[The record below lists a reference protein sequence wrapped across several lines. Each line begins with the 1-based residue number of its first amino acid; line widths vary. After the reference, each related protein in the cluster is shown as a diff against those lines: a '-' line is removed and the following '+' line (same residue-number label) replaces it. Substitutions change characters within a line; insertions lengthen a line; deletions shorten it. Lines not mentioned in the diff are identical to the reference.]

1 MAMRH
6 FKISKILTYSDIR
19 SKIGLPN
26 EMVEHMIPI
35 MNGQNSVVLK
45 VVDSRSQKWKLCYYT
60 RPNGKKKGP
69 LFTTGWCQF
78 VEAKHLQVGDELTF
92 YRHQVQVRA
101 AEGKLKMKYM
111 IEDPCTQSP
120 QTTIFEIFLKFDWS
134 TTRLPLNSN
143 VDYTLDDN
151 GKFVVVSSNSFYI

>member
-35 MNGQNSVVLK
+35 MNGQHSVVLK
-45 VVDSRSQKWKLCYYT
+45 VMDSRSQKWKLHYYI
-60 RPNGKKKGP
+60 RSNGEKKGP
-69 LFTTGWCQF
+69 VFIIGWCQF
-78 VEAKHLQVGDELTF
+78 VDVKHLQIDDELTF
-92 YRHQVQVRA
+92 YGRQIQVKA

-111 IEDPCTQSP
+111 VEVKRPSFT
-120 QTTIFEIFLKFDWS
+120 FNGE
-134 TTRLPLNSN
+134 PL
-143 VDYTLDDN
+143 T
-151 GKFVVVSSNSFYI
+151 